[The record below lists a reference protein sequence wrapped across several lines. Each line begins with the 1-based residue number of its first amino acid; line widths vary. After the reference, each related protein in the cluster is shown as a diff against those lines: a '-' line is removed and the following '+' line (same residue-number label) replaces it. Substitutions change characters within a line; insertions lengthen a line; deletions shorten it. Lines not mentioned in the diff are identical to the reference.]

1 MSNFILGLIAT
12 ILVGVY
18 FGFYLVTLHSLPL
31 AIIFVAVFALAVID
45 FLETTI
51 KKKNGT
57 QN

>member
-12 ILVGVY
+12 LLVGLY

-31 AIIFVAVFALAVID
+31 GIIFIAVFALAVVD
-45 FLETTI
+45 FIETTK

>member
-12 ILVGVY
+12 LLVGLY

-31 AIIFVAVFALAVID
+31 GIIFIAVFALAVVDLI
-45 FLETTI
+45 ETTI

-57 QN
+57 